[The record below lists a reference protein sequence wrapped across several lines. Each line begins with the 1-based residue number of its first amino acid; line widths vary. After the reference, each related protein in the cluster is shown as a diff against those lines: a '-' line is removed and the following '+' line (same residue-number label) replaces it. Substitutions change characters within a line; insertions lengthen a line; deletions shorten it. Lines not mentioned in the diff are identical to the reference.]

1 MLNRSG
7 DSEHSCFIPDL
18 RGNALS
24 FECDVKELK
33 IL

>member
-1 MLNRSG
+1 MLNKSG
-7 DSEHSCFIPDL
+7 EHSCFAPDL
-18 RGNALS
+18 RGNAFS